1 MNVIVIGILFI
12 FLKGSNFVVLFFNV
26 MFIGILGGWLIM
38 KFVILKFLIVMLVK
52 FVYELIKLLYL
63 NKIFLFLVEF
73 LILYW

>member
-38 KFVILKFLIVMLVK
+38 KFVILKFLIVMFVK